1 MRRPFLLMLLFL
13 GCMLS
18 CQKEPTQP
26 KVQSLY
32 QEKITPDDVKTLT
45 PEEAKTYHRD
55 TVYQYEYR
63 TGTSGNYEYQYQ
75 VHGLNEAK
83 DSINGLINIKGKYG
97 AGILIDNNQDTLA
110 VEVEWIDYGVLKGKD
125 QQVRYYELRVH

>member
-1 MRRPFLLMLLFL
+1 MRRPFFLMLLFL

-26 KVQSLY
+26 KVQSLC

-55 TVYQYEYR
+55 TVYLYEYR

-125 QQVRYYELRVH
+125 QQGRYYELRVH

>member
-45 PEEAKTYHRD
+45 PEEAKTYLRD
-55 TVYQYEYR
+55 TVDQYEYR

-125 QQVRYYELRVH
+125 QQGRYYELRVH

>member
-1 MRRPFLLMLLFL
+1 
-13 GCMLS
+13 MLS

-55 TVYQYEYR
+55 TVYEYEYR
-63 TGTSGNYEYQYQ
+63 TGTSGHYEYQYQ

-110 VEVEWIDYGVLKGKD
+110 VKVEWIDYGVLKGKD
-125 QQVRYYELRVH
+125 QQCRYYELRVH

>member
-1 MRRPFLLMLLFL
+1 MRRPFFLMLLFL

-18 CQKEPTQP
+18 CQKEPTHP

-32 QEKITPDDVKTLT
+32 QEKITPDYFKTLT

-63 TGTSGNYEYQYQ
+63 TGTSGHYEYQYQ

-83 DSINGLINIKGKYG
+83 DSMNGLINIKRNQ
-97 AGILIDNNQDTLA
+97 IL
-110 VEVEWIDYGVLKGKD
+110 
-125 QQVRYYELRVH
+125 

>member
-45 PEEAKTYHRD
+45 PEEANTYHRD
-55 TVYQYEYR
+55 TVYEYEYR
-63 TGTSGNYEYQYQ
+63 TGTSGHYEYQYQ

-125 QQVRYYELRVH
+125 QQGRYYELRVH

>member
-1 MRRPFLLMLLFL
+1 MTKHTLLIFILLS
-13 GCMLS
+13 CILS
-18 CQKEPTQP
+18 CQKETTQP

-32 QEKITPDDVKTLT
+32 EKKITPDDVKTLT
-45 PEEAKTYHRD
+45 PQEAKTYHRD

-125 QQVRYYELRVH
+125 QQGRYYELRVH

>member
-1 MRRPFLLMLLFL
+1 MTKHTLLIFILLS
-13 GCMLS
+13 CILS
-18 CQKEPTQP
+18 CQKQPTQP
-26 KVQSLY
+26 KVQSFY

-75 VHGLNEAK
+75 VHGLNETK
-83 DSINGLINIKGKYG
+83 DSITGLINIKGKYG
-97 AGILIDNNQDTLA
+97 AGILIDKNQDTLA

-125 QQVRYYELRVH
+125 QRGRYYELRVH